1 MNSITLTS
9 IILVSIIGFSDEA
22 CFRVRPTVNTNSL
35 GTTEVSCIYKGLS
48 FASNS
53 TFKLASP
60 ECVTC
65 TCTDTGLNCCGYGA
79 MAGTMS
85 VKGCK
90 RASDFCNVRFV
101 DENDPN
107 QPCPAFTKAT
117 ITTTTT
123 TTTTAPDEEETTGE
137 DY

>member
-1 MNSITLTS
+1 MIH
-9 IILVSIIGFSDEA
+9 FSDEA
-22 CFRVRPTVNTNSL
+22 CFRVHPTVNTNSY
-35 GTTEVSCIYKGLS
+35 GTIEHSCIYKGLS

-53 TFKLASP
+53 TFKLTSP

-90 RASDFCNVRFV
+90 RISDFCNVRFV
-101 DENDPN
+101 DENDSN
-107 QPCPAFTKAT
+107 KPCPAFTKAT
-117 ITTTTT
+117 RTTTT
-123 TTTTAPDEEETTGE
+123 TTTTASDVDETTEE
-137 DY
+137 DS